1 MKKKRPP
8 ITDRFLA
15 WLIDSDRYEGAPSV
29 HIPPP
34 KTRPERQ
41 FHIPPPKTR
50 PERQFRITPPAT
62 IAFAEALA
70 TIKIIK
76 HAAKYTRLETR
87 EEIDAFVETIA
98 TKANE
103 CDLILH
109 ELGVQIAR
117 LQVGMKEETAHYEV
131 RTKGPIHEAH

>member
-15 WLIDSDRYEGAPSV
+15 WLIDSDRHEGAPSV

-34 KTRPERQ
+34 KTRPEC
-41 FHIPPPKTR
+41 
-50 PERQFRITPPAT
+50 QFRITQPAT

-98 TKANE
+98 TEARN
-103 CDLILH
+103 CDIVLH

-117 LQVGMKEETAHYEV
+117 LQAGMKEETARYEV
-131 RTKGPIHEAH
+131 RTKGPIDEAH